1 MARFLE
7 IDNTATTEGI
17 AGIHYLNMD
26 LITSVSTVNG
36 LQVKITFGHSLNTQN
51 FPQVIEIECD
61 PTFQFENRDDSLA
74 ACMLK
79 AMQVSQNSLNCV
91 VELKPFLPVGTT
103 ITGVEY
109 NN

>member
-7 IDNTATTEGI
+7 IDNTATTEGV
-17 AGIHYLNMD
+17 AGIHYLNID
-26 LITSVSTVNG
+26 LITSLDTVNG
-36 LQVKITFGHSLNTQN
+36 SQIKITFGHSLNTQN

-61 PTFQFENRDDSLA
+61 PTFQFENRDDSLV

-79 AMQVSQNSLNCV
+79 AMEASKNFSNCV
-91 VELKPFLPVGTT
+91 VELKPFLPAGTT

>member
-7 IDNTATTEGI
+7 IDSTGTGGGI
-17 AGIHYLNMD
+17 EGIHYLNMD
-26 LITSVSTVNG
+26 LITSIDIDNG
-36 LQVKITFGHSLNTQN
+36 TDVKVTFPHSLNTQN
-51 FPQVIEIECD
+51 FPQVIEISCS
-61 PTFQFENRDDSLA
+61 PAFQFANREDSLG

-79 AMQVSQNSLNCV
+79 AMEASQNSLNCV

-103 ITGVEY
+103 ITRVEY